1 MSTFKEFYS
10 LHQQKLVDSMYEDID
25 LAIKD
30 YPLPVGARGLSM
42 VRNMIAGG
50 KMIRGMLVLMSA
62 KMHGVPIIQELYHLA
77 GAIELLHAGFLIHDD
92 IMDNDFRRRN
102 QDSIYYQYIKEG
114 QQKHAANPEHYGVS
128 MAMCLGDMVFFLVYE
143 IIAKRIADPEKVQCV
158 TAYISQEVQ
167 HVGPAQM
174 MDASY
179 GQIPEDPTE
188 DEIQRIYTYK
198 TAHYTFSLPL
208 ILGGTFAPSMKLET
222 LKAIGKEM
230 GIVFQLKDDD
240 LGMFGTS
247 EEIGKEVGSDIREN
261 KKTLL
266 RHLLFQSVSGSE
278 KEKLLAIFGNPQI
291 TTGEINY
298 VKECIEKQNVREKI
312 MNEMVSRKEKALTL
326 MKSLAGTG
334 ETTTILADLLSY
346 IISRSQ

>member
-1 MSTFKEFYS
+1 MKTFKDFYT
-10 LHQQKLVDSMYEDID
+10 LHQKKLIESMYEDID
-25 LAIKD
+25 LSMRD
-30 YPLPVGARGLSM
+30 YPLPAGTHGLSM
-42 VRNMIAGG
+42 VRGMVTGG

-62 KMHGVPIIQELYHLA
+62 QMHGVPITKELYHLA

-92 IMDNDFRRRN
+92 IMDNDYRRRN
-102 QDSIYYQYIKEG
+102 RDSIYYQYIKEG
-114 QQKHAANPEHYGVS
+114 QEKNAANPEHYGVS

-143 IIAKRIADPEKVQCV
+143 IIAKRISDPEKVQCV

-208 ILGGTFAPSMKLET
+208 ILGGTFAPSMQITT

-240 LGMFGTS
+240 LGIFGS
-247 EEIGKEVGSDIREN
+247 SDSIGKEVGSDVREN

-266 RHLLFQSVSGSE
+266 RHLLFQSVSPSE
-278 KEKLLAIFGNPQI
+278 REKLHTIFGNPHLSVNDL
-291 TTGEINY
+291 TF
-298 VKECIEKQNVREKI
+298 VKICIEKTGVRETI
-312 MNEMVSRKEKALTL
+312 AQEMKLRKEKALAL
-326 MKSLAGTG
+326 MKSLDDSGKMTVL
-334 ETTTILADLLSY
+334 LADLMSY
-346 IISRSQ
+346 IISRTN